1 MALFAPSG
9 IMNLRGFRSAPVAP
23 PSGIPV
29 ASTSSFVILSGYG
42 NDGTFV
48 KISEGQYLGNVG
60 GDVFYGG
67 TGIVYNR
74 VQQLIN
80 GVNNNPNFILAPNSV
95 INDDF
100 GALWWLAS
108 GIWTAWYGYNDDGTQ
123 FGQISSNPSTN
134 QNYIPTSNWTPPIAP
149 KAS

>member
-1 MALFAPSG
+1 MAFIVKRDAIVIP
-9 IMNLRGFRSAPVAP
+9 A
-23 PSGIPV
+23 GIPV
-29 ASTSSFVILSGYG
+29 ASTSSVVILGGYG
-42 NDGTFV
+42 NDGTYV

-74 VQQLIN
+74 VQQLVN
-80 GVNNNPNFILAPNSV
+80 GKNYNPFFILAPNSV

-108 GIWTAWYGYNDDGTQ
+108 DMWTAWSAYSDDGTQ
-123 FGQISSNPSTN
+123 FGAISNNPSTN
-134 QNYIPTSNWTPPIAP
+134 QNYIPTSNWAPPITITA
-149 KAS
+149 A